1 MTRTTTAT
9 TTTTTTTA
17 TSVRVKFAKALK
29 PSGLVVVIDE
39 PLN

>member
-1 MTRTTTAT
+1 MTRTTTAAT
-9 TTTTTTTA
+9 TATTA

>member
-1 MTRTTTAT
+1 MTRTTTAAT
-9 TTTTTTTA
+9 TATTTTA
-17 TSVRVKFAKALK
+17 TTVRVKFAKALK

>member
-1 MTRTTTAT
+1 MTRTTTAAT
-9 TTTTTTTA
+9 TATTTTA